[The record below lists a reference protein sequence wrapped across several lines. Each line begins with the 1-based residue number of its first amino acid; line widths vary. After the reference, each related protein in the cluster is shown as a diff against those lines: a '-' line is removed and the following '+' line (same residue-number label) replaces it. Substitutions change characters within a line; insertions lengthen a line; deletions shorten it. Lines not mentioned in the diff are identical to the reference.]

1 MVSKVEVTYLY
12 THSSPALS
20 FGLYIFC
27 VVNPYPDP
35 GTRLWPIEVAE
46 QGVLPYCI
54 CHKVGNRRRFPLV
67 ARSLYPELRRKFA
80 PLILALS
87 TVTGPIK
94 EEMFVPPN
102 FVSVPQEP
110 IRRVVSYYTS
120 INSNEVRLWQ
130 GGAKRKHRH
139 YDRQR
144 SERRLRAEQSLQRS
158 PVLKWKDSWGGWR
171 IVSSK

>member
-67 ARSLYPELRRKFA
+67 ARSLYPELRRKFCPA
-80 PLILALS
+80 DPCSLNRDRANK
-87 TVTGPIK
+87 GG
-94 EEMFVPPN
+94 N
-102 FVSVPQEP
+102 
-110 IRRVVSYYTS
+110 
-120 INSNEVRLWQ
+120 VRPAQ
-130 GGAKRKHRH
+130 FR
-139 YDRQR
+139 
-144 SERRLRAEQSLQRS
+144 
-158 PVLKWKDSWGGWR
+158 
-171 IVSSK
+171 

>member
-1 MVSKVEVTYLY
+1 L
-12 THSSPALS
+12 PALCIRNS
-20 FGLYIFC
+20 
-27 VVNPYPDP
+27 
-35 GTRLWPIEVAE
+35 AE
-46 QGVLPYCI
+46 
-54 CHKVGNRRRFPLV
+54 N
-67 ARSLYPELRRKFA
+67 FA

-120 INSNEVRLWQ
+120 INSNEVDY
-130 GGAKRKHRH
+130 GKEVRKENIAIMTGNAQNDACGLSNPCR
-139 YDRQR
+139 DLLSSSGRI
-144 SERRLRAEQSLQRS
+144 LG
-158 PVLKWKDSWGGWR
+158 GGWR